1 MKAAPARFEALDAWR
16 GILAL
21 GVALFHLEALT
32 HAWGAPLLK
41 AGWLLVDFF
50 FVLSGFVIAHAYSG
64 RLNTLREARVFLIR
78 RIGRVWPLHAAMLAA
93 FVAHELL
100 KLIAMMSGAA
110 AQGPFLP
117 GTNTSVESI
126 FTNLLLIQALNLHG
140 QETWNFPGW
149 SISAELVSYVVFAL
163 IALAFPA
170 GRLRA
175 LALIG
180 LVSLIAVT
188 VLSKGTLHVTHDFG
202 ALRCLAGF
210 SAGVLAQAL
219 AKRWR
224 GPGLETATAL
234 ETGAVILFLAF
245 LAFAGSNSLS
255 YAAPFLFAAMTMA
268 FAYQRGKVSRLLLAA
283 PLQALGRWSYS
294 IYMVHVI
301 VLLFLNDI
309 LRIAENR
316 FGLALI
322 REFPA
327 LDGQG
332 ARKLIDLGSPFANDA
347 FAVFYLAL
355 VIAAAALAHRL
366 IEKPGQAL
374 FRRFEGGRLVQ
385 PRASAY

>member
-1 MKAAPARFEALDAWR
+1 
-16 GILAL
+16 
-21 GVALFHLEALT
+21 
-32 HAWGAPLLK
+32 
-41 AGWLLVDFF
+41 
-50 FVLSGFVIAHAYSG
+50 
-64 RLNTLREARVFLIR
+64 
-78 RIGRVWPLHAAMLAA
+78 
-93 FVAHELL
+93 
-100 KLIAMMSGAA
+100 
-110 AQGPFLP
+110 
-117 GTNTSVESI
+117 
-126 FTNLLLIQALNLHG
+126 
-140 QETWNFPGW
+140 
-149 SISAELVSYVVFAL
+149 
-163 IALAFPA
+163 
-170 GRLRA
+170 
-175 LALIG
+175 
-180 LVSLIAVT
+180 
-188 VLSKGTLHVTHDFG
+188 
-202 ALRCLAGF
+202 
-210 SAGVLAQAL
+210 
-219 AKRWR
+219 
-224 GPGLETATAL
+224 
-234 ETGAVILFLAF
+234 
-245 LAFAGSNSLS
+245 
-255 YAAPFLFAAMTMA
+255 MA
-268 FAYQRGKVSRLLLAA
+268 FAYQRGEVSRLLLAA